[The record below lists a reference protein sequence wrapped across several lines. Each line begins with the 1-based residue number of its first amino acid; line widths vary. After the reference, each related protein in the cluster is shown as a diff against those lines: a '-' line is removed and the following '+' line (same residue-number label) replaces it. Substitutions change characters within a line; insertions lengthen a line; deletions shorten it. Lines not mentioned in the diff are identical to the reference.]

1 MTVEPNIVEEQK
13 IAAGFRSWWSRV
25 VMMLL
30 LVMLGNANVALAT
43 DYVHVMLGAADGSG
57 KRPVTARFVR
67 TNRSNNGSL
76 EASQMSP
83 LVNTHRYYSNATDNG
98 DGTFTVDESSE
109 ITSGNH
115 FATDEVVTCYVTY
128 DDYDAS
134 IFSGTY
140 RITLGDGRYPLS
152 NYEKY
157 WTASTSGIF
166 STDDGT
172 YSNADLWTITGDP
185 YSMQIHPYSDASQSV
200 SLGTAGGGS
209 YDSEVLKV
217 GNEFKLQPSVTANVY
232 NKFYLT
238 TYTQF
243 YNGKSYTRGSLR
255 VNSSVDGN
263 PIQNSETDGLC
274 AGPNWYSNGT
284 QLKAWRERY
293 SSTTY
298 FVKSDPAD
306 NNRRF
311 HILNSSGVQEA
322 LWQPGATTDLKLQ
335 RFFQSPFCSN
345 YRYATSSDMAGDV
358 PEQNALGWVMDIV
371 PDIYVKYDYDV
382 TAFSGTRA
390 CKLRL
395 KTRSPN
401 LYAGSP
407 DDDGKL
413 GMVTSAASATQWKIS
428 GTPYAFRI
436 IRADDAT
443 QFITTPSLTASQN
456 VYQSN
461 ASMGYDTYSATFS
474 NDNKAAFSIYVNPGA
489 AVSVQASSRSALGS
503 PNNNASYPV
512 RIENNPYSS
521 IKGWADWNA
530 VFEGSSEVT
539 YHVVN
544 LAGEEAVSA
553 SGYVYDGESLRV
565 PDAIRS
571 PLVTGWTFYGSLSDA
586 QNKTNAIVS
595 AGGLSDIYARYDYD
609 NATSAV
615 DLSGKTWYQMQ
626 FAEVNGRYIYEQDR
640 SNNYIDCD
648 RSTLVYNG
656 ENYEQFDRFYWTFT
670 GGDPYDVSVVN
681 KRLPSMV
688 MSKPSS
694 STNAERGRTL
704 ADGTS
709 GAIQRFAL
717 MQNPGKAGLYE
728 LMGLHDSGTANL
740 FYYLRN
746 SNGQTQIQA
755 SSDYQ
760 TGNILLQIQLTPY
773 RCYHIID
780 NSGSEAIQRMV
791 PATTTL
797 AVPSVIKSPL
807 LPSDSQYRYY
817 GSLTDATANAGAGQN
832 ALNAA
837 STPVHTYGDIYVRY
851 DYNSSTS
858 PLDLSGATWYVWKMP
873 SGGATRYHYANSNVS
888 NRTYINTNSRVSGA
902 TVHSNYYYWALT
914 GNDPYRIAITNKAY
928 DGRVLA
934 TNPGD
939 INYNSYQNMY
949 MRLPG
954 DVTGIASKYFLI
966 TQASGLSSYQL
977 ILADGRNHPTNYQN
991 ADDTYY
997 YMSNNNDNYPFIRAW
1012 DRTYQDGS
1020 TVTQHIFYQEPLYY
1034 AVVNKQGDIAMDG
1047 YYINTSSD
1055 IEMMPD
1061 LKTPYLPDNSSYKF
1075 FTTQADAAKYS
1086 RGETPDN
1093 APITLLSQVTDATV
1107 YVGYHY
1113 DAAAKAAKPA
1123 SLPVLD
1129 GTRNYYMKGWGSG
1142 ENFRYFYTQ
1151 NRASVRPSNA
1161 IGIKGV
1167 STLPTADT
1175 NYSQDV
1181 YYWRF
1186 TGDDPYNITV
1196 TNAFTGTMVYANP
1209 TANSWGC
1216 DFQLSSTQSLPMTM
1230 LYDGERYTLAY
1241 MRSTYDL
1248 GDREHIVNW
1257 GFDNG
1262 NNVAQI
1268 VRTTVNPADT
1278 YYKLEDTFYG
1288 HLEFIAAPTVYVIVN
1303 NKGNEAFRWKDTNST
1318 LRVNE
1323 WVASPLA
1330 ENYRFYTSLTDAQT
1344 DASAG
1349 AAQPSALAVGA
1360 TAAEGGIYYVRYSLA
1375 ASPQVDITSG
1385 DTWYKVQL
1393 RGTDPRYMYYVED
1406 NYAQTSETAT
1416 DGDQYLWLFT
1426 GSDPYDIHIKN
1437 RLGEQEHPGY
1447 YLTARQGA
1455 SNNGGLLNVKGQTFL
1470 NYQEENSESHNLSNM
1485 HLQSF
1490 FFVKDDSDNLHLSG
1504 AYNGYLFNADNNKS
1518 TYHQSQAYFLFV
1530 DNAADIYPQMNRVWN
1545 NQRTDHISQITLSPV
1560 RFVTY
1565 HLTTRGGIKLDD
1577 YPTSIP
1583 DGVDS
1588 APIPLPDVL
1597 ARKFTTCEFYT
1608 SYNDTEGLSYDA
1620 RYSNK
1625 VTTIGELKESGS
1637 ADIYVKYTVDTENL
1651 PFQVSTD
1658 YEHAKWYRIK
1668 VVEGD
1673 IYAHLS
1679 EAAQVAGVDDTYTHD
1694 YQYAFF
1700 GDPYELK
1707 VANRAGGEGMFLGV
1721 AAGAINQTPILPIA
1735 NGTSLNTWEILPAAT
1750 GEAAADFRLRVLN
1763 TATTTPYYC
1772 GFYNGKACYFSV
1784 AAITM
1789 RLSELPQK
1797 SYTYHIVDLSDR
1809 IAIKG
1814 TVTQDITTPI
1824 TVDCLPSGIISP
1836 YISDESITAY
1846 RTAAE
1851 RETVNGR
1858 KKYNLSNVITETPE
1872 DATDIYITY
1881 TTDNLS
1887 SKPYP
1892 RINGRRSYNMV
1903 QTSSGKYVYTGV
1915 GSTVSVTE
1923 SDADRN
1929 TSPYL
1934 WSLTG
1939 GDPYAVEIQNISNSN
1954 YLAIDGSVVP
1964 PTMSTGALSA
1974 NSFFVFMGSDAND
1987 KATMYLAS
1995 ESTTTSS
2002 TGTTLQFT
2010 SNLGAVTYYI
2020 IDKQKKIVISATSSS
2035 GDLEIPAEIS
2045 SPLVSQYHYYVRS
2058 NFDID
2063 DNGTV
2068 DNIFDDT
2075 YTLKSAQTELNNVGE
2090 ALPSDM
2096 KIYVT
2101 YDIDHTVDL
2110 DGRNSTDKKT
2120 YMLQFLHGVSFNQE
2134 DGSDDVM
2141 TMTRKAVYPYSN
2153 GEGNLYIYGQERWED
2168 QLASGASTRS
2178 RWLWILEGGDPY
2190 HVKISSNQTQTNKKV
2205 GDVTTNYHSYM
2216 RTYKPDG
2223 YDQVVTGVTNDNPLT
2238 NGAATDTPP
2247 ADNRLATEYMIL
2259 GTSGHSKL
2267 VTTLPV
2273 SGSGKA
2279 EDHTVA
2285 SREIVTSFEQYWKN
2299 NPTVRT
2305 KVLKNRGGF
2314 SEPTANIVENSTEW
2328 NYLTGTMG
2336 WHAYDEWANTN
2347 YNTENVWTSTGSPK
2361 KYTKSQH
2368 WFQTVSMGDGEFVLE
2383 EVSLTAVL
2391 VLLDKHGWEIARI
2404 NLPKGPSDP
2413 QRAARYVELHKY
2425 NSPMVKRYHYYKV
2438 GNKVPGY
2445 HKYTV
2450 SDYAIDPATGLE
2462 YTSEGLGVYDALT
2475 SKGNL
2480 PDYSSQALD
2489 SKGNDRDWYVTYD
2502 VKDEWAGTYIGA
2514 ATQTATKASAFFVKQ
2529 NSVFATT
2536 DGTSVSTT
2544 STPSSSND
2552 QHLWLLRPNFNIDA
2566 EMGYNY
2572 SGVFDEPS
2580 KAEKEV
2586 QNYNE
2591 GRNGFDPYN
2600 LQLQSKAYTNR
2611 YFSTNATT
2619 AALTSANGVAR
2630 WTGNGSSMLFREY
2643 AKRVASATGY
2653 DQTSPN
2659 ITNTTFMV
2667 LDDGNGNMRL
2677 TPRFDNGVVMQGM
2690 TSLAAPAAAA
2700 IANDQTGVQTLL
2712 LAKPTTYTYHVINK
2726 NNREAITW
2734 KDNYTGTDFYRPAD
2748 RFPDGLKAYGAS
2760 NFRFLPA
2767 SEFEQEAMAR
2777 EVYNLINPSAKSR
2790 DIFTAQGDKAD
2801 IYVVYDVDTETM
2813 TNKGFNG
2820 LKVFNI
2826 KMQKDASTGYFICY
2840 DSDNTKA
2847 VSTAKTS
2854 LTSAEKTV
2862 LENVWMLKANNLD
2875 PYDVSLLAFT
2885 NSDEALYQNFIL
2897 KDWDAANNKFRLLAT
2912 NSANAGS
2919 GGEPYGYLSFD
2930 GINNVGIQ
2938 TKNFAAID
2946 NTIGITLSQVNLAF
2960 TYLLYDLSGNLTLQA
2975 DVVDISDMTPSLP
2988 EQLRSPLVKE
2998 YHYYKDEDMVNEI
3011 TSLTNCQ
3018 TIGGKNYVY
3027 VGYEALAPA
3036 EAMLKLDGTERYTW
3050 HSKVAQET
3058 LIGPNSGNRP
3068 YTINNVGRRENFYEV
3083 ILSGRL
3089 INEQYD
3095 PYDIAIYT
3103 PGISRYLNGNVQNN
3117 DNNNSTTDLA
3127 FNQTSAYNRF
3137 MILGGIKDA
3146 GVEYVEI
3153 MQKKMWGTSYA
3164 PNNTGSYQYLF
3175 RKDTKEGTETLYRIK
3190 TGQQGKN
3197 DANPT
3202 YKHGNENMQ
3211 FLFQPTHRYRV
3222 LNMQGTEAVNGVE
3235 PRLVVPGTTE
3245 PQLPEVLQSP
3255 IVKSY
3260 HYYDITAF
3268 DVNDGVYTL
3277 KGGATELRYVSD
3289 ATTNDVYVVYTNADL
3304 DKSWD
3309 LNGGKVYN
3317 IIFSPDALTW
3327 DGLTETLNSYFGYDA
3342 GLQYMNDSK
3351 VATAETNKFQ
3361 VTGSYCTSYLRHI
3374 VVNDESKK
3382 GVDTG
3387 SRVYEVEADL
3397 TSSQTE
3403 ENKWLWSFSGA
3414 DPYALEIHNMTAPT
3428 KYIYRNSDGG
3438 GYTIG
3443 LTLGTTTNTQRSTFM
3458 LTGRGTGDAARFN
3471 LMASGTGTTGTGP
3484 YSYQYIGRSYHD
3496 NPHRNARRGVVLQGL
3511 HEWHWTYTYDEPLV
3525 TVKIVP
3531 RKVGK
3536 ITYVI
3541 KNNANQEAIR
3551 MKVEQSTG
3559 IAPEIPAAIKSPYAK
3574 DFKYWNHATEREEA
3588 NKVTATSDGAIIYV
3602 TYTADTDA
3610 LTTANIDLSGANTYN
3625 IWSNNAYFYNSGNTL
3640 NIGGTPENYSD
3651 NVHEWY
3657 LEGNDPYDVRIKSKG
3672 AAKYIEAATYDNAP
3686 ETGKQ
3691 ELTTLIADNSSNQ
3704 VRSFVLM
3711 DGQPGYF
3718 ELLAATADKTFP
3730 SGLGDSEIKNRLGY
3744 LGNYTGAGILGVG
3757 TDDST
3762 PIFHSG
3768 QRFVQVRLTRPLKGY
3783 TYHIMNLNGVEVV
3796 QYTVEAQDG
3805 AALKVPDEIR
3815 SPLATNW
3822 KYWSD
3827 EACTV
3832 ELAAIDDDISD
3843 IYVTYTYNDETQEQI
3858 QIDGTRFYNM
3868 KVNGT
3873 FIQESAGA
3881 ISGFTSE
3888 NLTGEE
3894 SNVVSNLW
3902 AFNGSTL
3909 TKGIDPYAIRLVNQA
3924 YADIYAGAVM
3934 NYVDDTENPLK
3945 LSDGEE
3951 YFRSLFFLVGNDPAG
3966 PYEVV
3971 LASGKNITN
3980 NVLAYVNRHDGNDI
3994 QLTRQSDYQYGNSAL
4009 KVEMVTPT
4017 GRYLYK
4023 IIDRSGRVAVQAWGD
4038 GVAGG
4043 APEIPNI
4050 IKSPLV
4056 SQYYYD
4062 VDVLPYTVGTEEIRV
4077 TYDVDDGN
4085 IELTPNLSGIKA
4097 YNIKFRNNWFAE
4109 KSGESGITVEQ
4120 DNTNTNKGTPTIDDF
4135 IWKPSADMGDGCIDP
4150 YDVKLY
4156 HSGDG
4161 SKLIYTSSIGSGQH
4175 DIALG
4180 VSAPASHPYERFILI
4195 GGTDDNYQLMVASGE
4210 EISDNSF
4217 AYLGINSSNQPKV
4230 LRGNAYTQNKT
4241 LIQVA
4246 LVPFQDTYTYV
4257 IVNNDMYET
4266 MRYAV
4271 VQDGGD
4277 PVVLPSGLRSPLIDL
4292 SEYEYYTTGAFS
4304 PVGSYQKQV
4313 GESTKFVFAD
4323 DATKAANKLTTLP
4336 YGPTTIY
4343 VRYKNSMKPGGLD
4356 LSGVSRYQIMN
4367 HDGSNDY
4374 YLYAQTTASNHYIN
4388 TNGNLNETEKPK
4400 KYYQWRLYG
4409 DDPYN
4414 VKITN
4419 VYREDSG
4426 NSDMN
4431 SDILMSSELWY
4442 RNGGEGSNYQAR
4454 NQSLEMRPETY
4465 ESNAVTNG
4473 KYRVTRFAI
4482 LGHEDGNYRVM
4493 AIAPFFW
4500 DSDYYDLST
4509 TQRTA
4514 GGNNLKQERYYTLDG
4529 RWALYNHGRDNYNN
4543 LLNMNV
4549 ESGISVQFLPM
4560 TNHNYRF
4567 HLTTKVNGRKIIVEK
4582 PNIMARSLFELP
4594 EELKRKYCTYTAK
4607 YYVNKNGSDNPANW
4621 DAVDK
4626 DAAGAE
4632 AITLDLTSGT
4642 EVFPYFNKIDI
4653 MPESTESERTAKA
4666 NTWVDI
4672 YVDYKAHQHYKTD
4685 ETGTNY
4691 VTNSEGEYEED
4702 PEGMPFNVMAWNT
4715 ASVQRLLDNEGGFT
4729 DAIFQISTYDQ
4740 LLTKLGTF
4748 NLARKDY
4755 LYFMVLK
4762 TDDTFSNSNGQYF
4775 LRREDDGRVSYLN
4788 NNYAPHYRAVD
4799 NVNQWSYSRC
4809 AETYRENDHEAFQEK
4824 KWLWCFAGDP
4834 YDMYLFNG
4842 NSVVQETFNTIEGV
4856 VVTTVHR
4863 DHLVNYTT
4871 QTNTSGT
4878 TTEHVVNTPGYDE
4891 TVSGTYRWGIA
4902 EGKGASSDKT
4912 FSLVT
4917 GEFTPTGN
4925 PDEYKSPTT
4934 PNIDNEPL
4942 FWRMDKSVV
4951 DGRQEVMLQKRDAST
4966 TVLDYNIQVLPYEP
4980 TSFQDVRFVLRRDDD
4995 VSTYTTKYPTPV
5007 ASISDA
5013 AASQEQ
5019 TRFID
5024 NLPTG
5029 TIRMYTS
5036 SDDRQY
5042 AIGDV
5047 INIENI
5053 DDLPFDLRRK
5063 FCTYTSYSDDYRTPG
5078 AYTITEANCAYRG
5091 AVQRYPEDYP
5101 VASLRGQI
5109 IYNDA
5114 GKPMYNYWMYVRDG
5128 AGNIV
5133 KDGAGNPVTRGAPP
5147 MSVYLKYEVNNDKFL
5162 RKHPTKAELETM
5174 VANNDHVYFMDFA
5187 NPNIMKGE
5195 ELAYNTGHHAYNDPD
5210 RTFETQIDGLHAPV
5224 EAEKMKWNGSK
5235 FIYDTSQLYNYSPFH
5250 TVENRME
5257 SVPERLKWYFVGDP
5271 YKMQVYCTQ
5280 DAFNEASVRV
5290 DGEMQPIGTVGSNLC
5305 RFDPTET
5312 AFQFVVDCVHFRVPD
5327 EDFIDERETISYL
5340 DTDGSSKEID
5350 NPNQGK
5356 PYYANFY
5363 WEVVPTTTDD
5373 EDAFALRFRADNNIL
5388 GYRDVFYY
5396 LAHDGLKRTYREA
5409 TSDNPKAYGINLSYD
5424 EDNNRYL
5431 TGKYKGYHKSN
5442 GTNCAIRLTQPAK
5455 VYFTAYKETYSGEPM
5470 VREELS
5476 EYFGVGETLKE
5487 VPRHLQRKFVNYGN
5501 LQYQKNSNEEW
5512 QTDKAFPFKLEK
5524 SLDSA
5529 FNLEDCSTHAN
5540 STWTFTQYDTNS
5552 IHTKMR
5558 ASYKFRVTYEVDDIT
5573 KDGIHLFTTPSE
5585 FANENVQPQWLD
5597 FTVGGNHWAFYDKTN
5612 IDNDKNSPTYREE
5625 NQIRRISSYPTTT
5638 GANAMPDGWDIG
5650 IKGLHWA
5657 FIGDPYKFTIINR
5670 RRWED
5675 CGSPRSAVGGS
5686 DFWLGTGYGQASGET
5701 DNPYYNYTRLGD
5713 TNDSRDY
5720 GGHSGAT
5727 GNDDNG
5733 NTEWSLQ
5740 MCKTGG
5746 TSDYFIRTASLKTS
5760 VVDGTVGDYSNNYE
5774 PTNMT
5779 NDYARM
5785 VYKDFT
5791 NLSGS
5796 ADPQKSAFTLETFG
5810 LSTKTKDIAKADI
5823 RTAVAEDDDG
5833 ADNDCFDANV
5843 RIYNTNGELKAS
5855 LKHVELKY
5863 DDVFRSIPATIK
5875 RYGCKYIE
5883 CYQLSYGGY
5892 TEAELENS
5900 SAKAAKRTAIN
5911 TQLQSLANFSGEN
5924 RIGSMTEF
5932 KRDDTGNLNSEK
5944 IIRDDN
5950 GRWYYEIA
5958 YVYAVDDDVAK
5969 YFTPEESADQND
5981 YYWTNAY
5988 YQWDQVY
5995 RGSNVR
6001 VVTYENYFDHYEYNS
6016 DGHIVNEVFR
6026 QVEKVDYRS
6035 GEQISTPA
6043 YGWLNSHEGYDKAY
6057 GDEGLQTEDNDQ
6069 KWSFVGDPYDFEL
6082 KNYSQYLVNNSSSLY
6097 YNESTGINASNVEK
6111 SHWAIVQGLQK
6122 TAVVNGTT
6130 KNVYT
6135 DASGNTV
6142 YEAKTNGV
6150 ANTPVYVYYLALI
6163 DDDEMSDT
6171 YGTVIQ
6177 FVTFDRASES
6187 ADLPKE
6193 DQYIKLRGGLVEGDP
6208 TATFYTTETKNVHPF
6223 YIADLMSYANM
6234 VVYHLVMAHQHSL
6247 DYSDSDLTNAEKA
6260 KVDKHLVEWLKYKY
6274 PTYMDTESVSYE
6286 GDTYTKKTDK
6296 FIVSGNITSGT
6307 GEVTEGSPFK
6317 DRMNTGV
6324 KNTIIDYLK
6333 NGTLRDVVN
6342 DEIPD
6347 YSVTNVGIGNTLT
6360 VPWYMKRQFAKY
6372 KLYQND
6378 VKRSEIDYSSP
6389 DYEVADEAWIAA
6401 GGATTTIDEVVYK
6414 YDPSNE
6420 YADPVTGRIQRTFVD
6435 ENGVK
6440 QRAYNIKW
6448 TSLTAYSGEDVE
6460 RKADKKTV
6468 LSTNGTE
6475 IAKLSNVHKNRL
6487 VIIDVVY
6494 DVDDSKFSFAD
6505 DGRNSTDWYQL
6516 MTNDENDGLV
6526 NFSYKDGVGAS
6537 RDCSIH
6543 YTNDYLWAP
6552 EGDPYGFVLRSRY
6565 ATVNGT
6571 GWDNVTLTTS
6581 NTVYNNESSYALTHS
6596 TSYDK
6601 ANIHYATVNQN
6612 HNAIY
6617 EMYVGRNDYSFLMH
6631 PTSNPISATD
6641 EAFNGF
6647 YMTHN
6652 TASHK
6657 AELKY
6662 STASVARL
6670 NKEANW
6676 RLLVTPEQLLPYFE
6690 RSGYVGG
6697 LKPSV
6702 ASDLQNATLY
6712 NTLQT
6717 YRDNYRANPDVIDF
6731 QTIDGARKLVY
6742 SGSFYKHGG
6751 TELVSSEPR
6760 PTTTGDGGLPLTFKS
6775 DNLVPLEQ
6783 GYYRIQAFS
6792 TEALTHD
6799 GSAVNGIVGP
6809 RYISGYLHESEKDYS
6824 GYNGEHNLTAGSL
6837 PLHLVETDEAH
6848 TTFHTWGDLKTTIS
6862 SMEAG
6867 VKKTVR
6873 TVGEHPAMRGNIEIP
6888 AVEYDPSSIFYFQ
6901 PTNDLYDRYTFGTQG
6916 LCVNATAGVGDAGN
6930 TKLSTTATA
6939 FRMNDVGGTA
6949 VTMSIMAAENASDE
6963 TLTNNIKTNYL
6974 CVDANHRYQINVHSD
6989 NEMTEIGDD
6998 LEQWE
7003 SDGAD
7008 YAIQNTKWLLQP
7020 VGSQEEW
7027 PYNEMSLRQKVNKG
7041 GTDDSYYY
7049 GSLYVPFDTRLA
7061 STIDAAF
7068 TGINEPVYN
7077 RETPATPGTIRL
7089 VSVSQLNNMGNPQ
7102 FVPAEWPVVVRTN
7115 KPKRG
7120 VWKKWNSS
7128 SKAIV
7133 DDNADKRPYYVV
7145 LGVPNT
7151 QPTVIT
7157 DNRNKILLLGEYL
7170 EKTITESEIDSKTG
7184 IGAWTYGR
7192 NVMVFGLPFMEDGVK
7207 TSWSNEESSGSMKY
7221 YKYNESSRV
7230 GFYTNE
7236 NWKRGHEEFS
7246 TIVTASAYSATG
7258 AVDKGA
7264 IENAHWATARNATS
7278 NQRDNMYLYSN
7289 KVYYVYDWT
7298 SGGGGGARDASFRPF
7313 FTAIFDDLPEAEEFM
7328 DREDNIVINN
7338 SIGVFDLYG
7347 RRIRTRDAVLNG
7359 TWRRNLPPGVY
7370 IVNGKKMLIE

>member
-1 MTVEPNIVEEQK
+1 MTNYKQTLHSLTSKVSQEVHPCVSNRFMNK
-13 IAAGFRSWWSRV
+13 LL
-25 VMMLL
+25 MTLL
-30 LVMLGNANVALAT
+30 LCLGTVTTALAT
-43 DYVHVMLGAADGSG
+43 DYVHIMLGAADGSG
-57 KRPVTARFVR
+57 KRQVTARFVR
-67 TNRSNNGSL
+67 TNRNDNGRL

-83 LVNTHRYYSNATDNG
+83 LVNTHRYYSAATDNG

-115 FATDEVVTCYVTY
+115 FATAEVVTCYVTY
-128 DDYDAS
+128 DDYDHS

-140 RITLGDGRYPLS
+140 RITLGDGQSPLN

-166 STDDGT
+166 TTSDGT
-172 YSNADLWTITGDP
+172 YSNADLWTVTGDP
-185 YSMQIHPYSDASQSV
+185 YSMQIHPYSQSTKSV
-200 SLGTAGGGS
+200 SLGEAGGGS
-209 YDSEVLKV
+209 YDSEVLKG
-217 GNEFKLQPSVTANVY
+217 GNEFKLLPTATANIY

-238 TYTQF
+238 TYTIF
-243 YNGKSYTRGSLR
+243 YNGQLYTRSSLR

-263 PIQNSETDGLC
+263 PIQNSEADGLC
-274 AGPNWYSNGT
+274 AGPNWYSSGT
-284 QLKAWRERY
+284 QLKAWRERRY
-293 SSTTY
+293 SATY
-298 FVKSDPAD
+298 FVKTAPTDPT
-306 NNRRF
+306 RRF
-311 HILNSSGVQEA
+311 HILNSSGVQEC
-322 LWQPGATTDLKLQ
+322 LWESGATTDLELQ
-335 RFFQSPFCSN
+335 RFIKSPFCSN
-345 YRYATSSDMAGDV
+345 YRYATSSDMTGNV
-358 PEQNALGWVMDIV
+358 PEKNTLGWVMDIV
-371 PDIYVKYDYDV
+371 PDIYVKYDYDNTV
-382 TAFSGTRA
+382 FSGTRA
-390 CKLRL
+390 YKLRL
-395 KTRSPN
+395 KSRSPN
-401 LYAGSP
+401 IYVGSP
-407 DDDGKL
+407 SGEGEL
-413 GMVTSAASATQWKIS
+413 SQVTSAASATQWKIS

-436 IRADDAT
+436 IRADDPT
-443 QFITTPSLTASQN
+443 QFITTSALTAQTN
-456 VYQSN
+456 VLQATS
-461 ASMGYDTYSATFS
+461 SLGYDTFSATYS
-474 NDNKAAFSIYVNPGA
+474 NDAKATFSIYVNPGA
-489 AVSVQASSRSALGS
+489 AVSVLVNSRSALGS
-503 PNNNASYPV
+503 PDNRTSNPV
-512 RIENNPYSS
+512 RIENQPYNS
-521 IKGWADWNA
+521 IKGWGDWNA
-530 VFEGSSEVT
+530 VFEGNDKVT

-544 LAGEEAVSA
+544 LAGEEVVAA
-553 SGYVYDGESLRV
+553 SDYVFDGESLRV

-571 PLVTGWTFYGSLSDA
+571 PLATSWTFYGSLSDA

-595 AGGLSDIYARYDYD
+595 AGSLSDIYARYEYD

-615 DLSGKTWYQMQ
+615 DLSGKTLYQMQ

-640 SNNYIDCD
+640 TNNYIDCD
-648 RSTLVYNG
+648 RSTLLYNG
-656 ENYEQFDRFYWTFT
+656 EDYEQFDRFYWTFT
-670 GGDPYDVSVVN
+670 GNDPYNLSVVN
-681 KRLPSMV
+681 RRLPSMV

-694 STNAERGRTL
+694 GTGAERGRML

-717 MQNPGKAGLYE
+717 MQNPSKVGMYE
-728 LMGLHDSGTANL
+728 LMGLYDSGTANL
-740 FYYLRN
+740 FYYLRTEG
-746 SNGQTQIQA
+746 SQTKILA
-755 SSDYQ
+755 HSDYQ
-760 TGNILLQIQLTPY
+760 TGNTSVQIQITPY

-780 NSGSEAIQRMV
+780 NSGSEAIQRLA
-791 PATTTL
+791 PATMTL
-797 AVPSVIKSPL
+797 AVPDKIKSPL

-817 GSLTDATANAGAGQN
+817 ASLTDATANAGAGQN

-873 SGGATRYHYANSNVS
+873 SGGDTRYHYANSNVS
-888 NRTYINTNSRVSGA
+888 SRTYINTSSRVSDA
-902 TVHSNYYYWALT
+902 TIHSNYYHWAFS
-914 GNDPYRIAITNKAY
+914 GNDPYRISINNEAY

-934 TNPGD
+934 TNPD
-939 INYNSYQNMY
+939 NLNYNNTQNIY

-954 DVTGIASKYFLI
+954 DVTGTSSKYFLI

-977 ILADGRNHPTNYQN
+977 ILADGRNHPTNYQG

-997 YMSNNNDNYPFIRAW
+997 YMMNNNGDYPFIRAW
-1012 DRTYQDGS
+1012 EHTNQDGS
-1020 TVTQHIFYQEPLYY
+1020 TMTQHIFYQEPLYY
-1034 AVVNKQGDIAMDG
+1034 AVVNKQGEIAMDG
-1047 YYINTSSD
+1047 YYVNTTST
-1055 IEMMPD
+1055 IGMMPN
-1061 LKTPYLPDNSSYKF
+1061 LKTPYLPDDSSYKF
-1075 FTTQADAAKYS
+1075 FTTQADAAKYT
-1086 RGETPDN
+1086 RGDTPDN
-1093 APITLLSQVTDATV
+1093 EPITLLSQVTDATV
-1107 YVGYHY
+1107 FVGYHY

-1123 SLPVLD
+1123 ALPVLD
-1129 GTRNYYMKGWGSG
+1129 GTKNYYMKGWGSG

-1151 NRASVRPSNA
+1151 NRVSGRPNNA
-1161 IGIKGV
+1161 IGIKGA
-1167 STLPTADT
+1167 STQPTADT
-1175 NYSQDV
+1175 NYSHDM

-1186 TGDDPYNITV
+1186 TGDDPYAITI

-1216 DFQLSSTQSLPMTM
+1216 DYQLSGTQSLSMCM
-1230 LYDGERYTLAY
+1230 LYDGERYTLACI
-1241 MRSTYDL
+1241 RPTYAL
-1248 GDREHIVNW
+1248 GTREHVTNW
-1257 GFDNG
+1257 GFDSG
-1262 NNVAQI
+1262 NNVAQL
-1268 VRTTVNPADT
+1268 VRTAVNPADT
-1278 YYKLEDTFYG
+1278 YYQLEDGLYG
-1288 HLEFIAAPTVYVIVN
+1288 HLEFIPTPPEYIIVN
-1303 NKGNEAFRWKDTNST
+1303 NAGEEVFRWKDSNNT

-1330 ENYRFYTSLTDAQT
+1330 DNYRFYTSLTDAQS

-1360 TAAEGGIYYVRYSLA
+1360 TAEDGGIYYVRYSLA

-1385 DTWYKVQL
+1385 NTWYKVQL
-1393 RGTDPRYMYYVED
+1393 RGTDPRYIYYVED
-1406 NYAQTSETAT
+1406 NYVELSETAT
-1416 DGDQYLWLFT
+1416 DGNQYLWLFS
-1426 GSDPYDIHIKN
+1426 GSDPYDIHIQN

-1455 SNNGGLLNVKGQTFL
+1455 SNNGGLLNTKGQTLL
-1470 NYQEENSESHNLSNM
+1470 NYQEANSESHNLSNM

-1490 FFVKDDSDNLHLSG
+1490 FFVKDGSDNLHLAG

-1530 DNAADIYPQMNRVWN
+1530 ENPANTYPQMNRVWN
-1545 NQRTDHISQITLSPV
+1545 NQRTDQTSQITLSPV

-1565 HLTTRGGIKLDD
+1565 HLTTRGGTALAD

-1583 DGVDS
+1583 DAVDN
-1588 APIPLPDVL
+1588 APIPLPDVM

-1608 SYNDTEGLSYDA
+1608 TFDGTQADYDD

-1625 VTTIGELKESGS
+1625 ITTIGDLKASG
-1637 ADIYVKYTVDTENL
+1637 ATDIYVKYTVDTENL
-1651 PFQVSTD
+1651 PFKISTD

-1673 IYAHLS
+1673 VYAHLS
-1679 EAAQVAGVDDTYTHD
+1679 ETAQVAGVDDTYTHD

-1721 AAGAINQTPILPIA
+1721 AAGAVNQAPILPIA

-1763 TATTTPYYC
+1763 TATTVPYYC
-1772 GFYNGKACYFSV
+1772 GFSNGKACYFST

-1789 RLSELPQK
+1789 RLSTLPEK
-1797 SYTYHIVDLSDR
+1797 NYTYHIVDLSDR

-1814 TVTQDITTPI
+1814 TVTQDVTTPI
-1824 TVDCLPSGIISP
+1824 TMENLPSDIISP

-1846 RTAAE
+1846 QTAAE

-1858 KKYNLSNVITETPE
+1858 KKYNLSNVITETPLE
-1872 DATDIYITY
+1872 DADIYITY

-1887 SKPYP
+1887 AKPYP
-1892 RINGRRSYNMV
+1892 RINGRRSYNIV
-1903 QTSSGKYVYTGV
+1903 QPAVSPSSDKYVYTGA
-1915 GSTVSVTE
+1915 GSTVSVTGN
-1923 SDADRN
+1923 DADRN

-1934 WSLTG
+1934 WSLNG
-1939 GDPYAVEIQNISNSN
+1939 SDPYAVEIQNISNSN
-1954 YLAIDGSVVP
+1954 YLALDGSIP
-1964 PTMSTGALSA
+1964 PTMTTGALSA
-1974 NSFFVFMGSDAND
+1974 NSFFIFMGSDAND
-1987 KATMYLAS
+1987 KATMYLVS
-1995 ESTTTSS
+1995 ESTTPSS

-2010 SNLGAVTYYI
+2010 SNLGDVTYYI
-2020 IDKQKKIVISATSSS
+2020 IDKRKKIVISATSSS
-2035 GDLEIPAEIS
+2035 GDLEVPAAIS
-2045 SPLVSQYHYYVRS
+2045 SPLVSQYHFYTRDKF
-2058 NFDID
+2058 NIE
-2063 DNGTV
+2063 DNST
-2068 DNIFDDT
+2068 DSDIFDDT
-2075 YTLKSAQTELNNVGE
+2075 YTLNDDTELNNVGE
-2090 ALPSDM
+2090 ALASGM
-2096 KIYVT
+2096 AIYVT
-2101 YDIDHTVDL
+2101 YDIDPTVDL
-2110 DGRNSTDKKT
+2110 DGRNSTNKKT
-2120 YMLQFLHGVSFNQE
+2120 YMLQFLHGESFNQE

-2141 TMTRKAVYPYSN
+2141 TATRKAVYPYSN
-2153 GEGNLYIYGQERWED
+2153 GESNLYIYGQERWDE

-2190 HVKISSNQTQTNKKV
+2190 HVKISSNQTQTNVKV
-2205 GDVTTNYHSYM
+2205 DGVTTNYHSYL

-2223 YDQVVTGVTNDNPLT
+2223 YASIVTGVTNDNPRT
-2238 NGAATDTPP
+2238 NGASTDTPP
-2247 ADNRLATEYMIL
+2247 ADNSLATEYMIL
-2259 GTSGHSKL
+2259 GTAGHSKL

-2273 SGSGKA
+2273 SGSGK
-2279 EDHTVA
+2279 ENDYTVA
-2285 SREIVTSFEQYWKN
+2285 SRETVTSFEQYWKN

-2305 KVLKNRGGF
+2305 KILKNRAELT
-2314 SEPTANIVENSTEW
+2314 EPTADIVEGSAEW

-2336 WHAYDEWANTN
+2336 WHAYDVWANTN
-2347 YNTENVWTSTGSPK
+2347 YNTENVWTATGSPK
-2361 KYTKSQH
+2361 NYSKSQH

-2391 VLLDKHGWEIARI
+2391 VLLDQHGWEIARI

-2413 QRAARYVELHKY
+2413 QREARYRELHKY

-2462 YTSEGLGVYDALT
+2462 YTSEGLGVYDALNN
-2475 SKGNL
+2475 KGSL
-2480 PDYSSQALD
+2480 PDYSSQAQD
-2489 SKGNDRDWYVTYD
+2489 AKGNDRDWYVTYD
-2502 VKDEWAGTYIGA
+2502 VKDEWAGTYTGA
-2514 ATQTATKASAFFVKQ
+2514 ATQAGTKASAFFVKQ

-2536 DGTSVSTT
+2536 DGTSISTT
-2544 STPSSSND
+2544 STPSASID

-2572 SGVFDEPS
+2572 GGVFNEPS

-2600 LQLQSKAYTNR
+2600 VQLQSMAYTNR

-2619 AALTSANGVAR
+2619 AALASANGVAR
-2630 WTGNGSSMLFREY
+2630 WTGNGSSMLFRES
-2643 AKRVASATGY
+2643 AKRIASATGY
-2653 DQTSPN
+2653 DQTSLN

-2677 TPRFDNGVVMQGM
+2677 TPRFDNGVVMQGI
-2690 TSLAAPAAAA
+2690 TSLAASATAAA
-2700 IANDQTGVQTLL
+2700 ANDQTGAQTLL

-2734 KDNYTGTDFYRPAD
+2734 KDNYTGTDSYRPAE
-2748 RFPDGLKAYGAS
+2748 RFPAGLKAYGAS

-2767 SEFEQEAMAR
+2767 SEFDQEAMAR
-2777 EVYNLINPSAKSR
+2777 DVYNLINPSATSR

-2801 IYVVYDVDTETM
+2801 IYVVYDVDTEVM
-2813 TNKGFNG
+2813 TTKGFSGN
-2820 LKVFNI
+2820 KVFNI
-2826 KMQKDASTGYFICY
+2826 KMQKDGSTGYFIRY
-2840 DSDNTKA
+2840 DSSNTKA
-2847 VSTAKTS
+2847 VSSAKTS
-2854 LTSAEKTV
+2854 LTSAEKTE
-2862 LENVWMLKANNLD
+2862 LENVWMLEAKNLD

-2885 NSDEALYQNFIL
+2885 HSNEGLYQTFIL

-2912 NSANAGS
+2912 NSANAVS

-2930 GINNVGIQ
+2930 GSNNIGIQ
-2938 TKNFAAID
+2938 TKSFAAID
-2946 NTIGITLSQVNLAF
+2946 NTIGITLSTVNLAF
-2960 TYLLYDLSGNLTLQA
+2960 TYQLYDLSGNLTLQA
-2975 DVVDISDMTPSLP
+2975 DVSDISDMTPSLP
-2988 EQLRSPLVKE
+2988 EHLRSPLVKD
-2998 YHYYKDEDMVNEI
+2998 YHYYQEEDMVNEI
-3011 TSLTNCQ
+3011 TSLTHCQ
-3018 TIGGKNYVY
+3018 TIAGKNYVY
-3027 VGYEALAPA
+3027 VGYEVLPPD
-3036 EAMLKLDGTERYTW
+3036 EAILKLDGSQTYTF
-3050 HSKVAQET
+3050 HTKNDKTT
-3058 LIGPNSGNRP
+3058 LAMGYNGNVTKQTVINRRP
-3068 YTINNVGRRENFYEV
+3068 NFYEHT
-3083 ILSGRL
+3083 LLGRE
-3089 INEQYD
+3089 INGQFD
-3095 PYDIAIYT
+3095 PYDIAVYS
-3103 PGISRYLNGNVQNN
+3103 PFQNKYWGSA
-3117 DNNNSTTDLA
+3117 DINNNSDRTNELKCNA
-3127 FNQTSAYNRF
+3127 ASISARF
-3137 MILGGIKDA
+3137 MILNGVTEDGI
-3146 GVEYVEI
+3146 EYVQI
-3153 MQKKMWGTSYA
+3153 AQKKMSGTTYYPSYTGKVKYVFFNGSQFYTGQGTSYVSGNA
-3164 PNNTGSYQYLF
+3164 NQMHTFQIP
-3175 RKDTKEGTETLYRIK
+3175 YR
-3190 TGQQGKN
+3190 
-3197 DANPT
+3197 
-3202 YKHGNENMQ
+3202 YH
-3211 FLFQPTHRYRV
+3211 V
-3222 LNMQGTEAVNGVE
+3222 LNMQGTEAVNGIESRIVI
-3235 PRLVVPGTTE
+3235 PSTTT

-3255 IVKSY
+3255 IVNTY

-3317 IIFSPDALTW
+3317 IIFAPDALTL
-3327 DGLTETLNSYFGYDA
+3327 DGLTETLNSYFGYEA
-3342 GLQYMNDSK
+3342 GLKYMNDSK
-3351 VATAETNKFQ
+3351 VATAETSKFQ

-3374 VVNDESKK
+3374 VVNDASKK
-3382 GVDTG
+3382 GTDTG

-3403 ENKWLWSFSGA
+3403 ENTWLWSFSGA
-3414 DPYALEIHNMTAPT
+3414 DPYALEIHNMKDPT
-3428 KYIYRNSDGG
+3428 KYIYRNSDSG

-3443 LTLGTTTNTQRSTFM
+3443 LTLGTTTNAQRRTFM
-3458 LTGRGTGDAARFN
+3458 LTGRGTGDDTRFN
-3471 LMASGTGTTGTGP
+3471 LMASGPCTGGSAP

-3496 NPHRNARRGVVLQGL
+3496 NPHRTTRRGVVLQGL
-3511 HEWHWTYTYDEPLV
+3511 HEWHWNYTYDEPLV

-3531 RKVGK
+3531 RKIGK
-3536 ITYVI
+3536 VTYIV
-3541 KNNANQEAIR
+3541 KNNDNQEAIR

-3559 IAPEIPAAIKSPYAK
+3559 IAPEIPTAIKSPYAK
-3574 DFKYWNHATEREEA
+3574 DFKYWTNEACTSACTE
-3588 NKVTATSDGAIIYV
+3588 TSDNTTIYV
-3602 TYTADTDA
+3602 TYTVDTEA
-3610 LTTANIDLSGANTYN
+3610 LASANIDLSGASTYN
-3625 IWSNNAYFYNSGNTL
+3625 IWSNNAYLYNSGNTL

-3651 NVHEWY
+3651 TVHEWY

-3672 AAKYIEAATYDNAP
+3672 AAKYIEAETYYNAP

-3704 VRSFVLM
+3704 VRSFILM
-3711 DGQPGYF
+3711 DGQPGNF

-3730 SGLGDSEIKNRLGY
+3730 AGIPSSEIKNRLGY
-3744 LGNYTGAGILGVG
+3744 LGNYTGTGLLGVG

-3762 PIFHSG
+3762 PIFQSG
-3768 QRFVQVRLTRPLKGY
+3768 QRFVQIRLTRPLKGY
-3783 TYHIMNLNGVEVV
+3783 TYHIMNLNGLEAV

-3805 AALKVPDEIR
+3805 EALKVPDEIR

-3832 ELAAIDDDISD
+3832 ELVAIDDNFSD
-3843 IYVTYTYNDETQEQI
+3843 IYVTYTYNDATQELL

-3868 KVNGT
+3868 KVNGI
-3873 FIQESAGA
+3873 FIQESEGA
-3881 ISGFTSE
+3881 INGFTSN

-3902 AFNGSTL
+3902 SFNGSTL
-3909 TKGIDPYAIRLVNQA
+3909 TKGIDPYALRLINQA

-3934 NYVDDTENPLK
+3934 NYVEDTENLLK
-3945 LSDGEE
+3945 LSDGED
-3951 YFRSLFFLVGNDPAG
+3951 YFRSQFFLVSSDPAG

-3971 LASGKNITN
+3971 LASGKNISN
-3980 NVLAYVNRHDGNDI
+3980 NVLAYVNRHDGNNI
-3994 QLTRQSDYQYGNSAL
+3994 NLTRQSDYQYGNSSL
-4009 KVEMVTPT
+4009 KVEMVSPT

-4023 IIDRSGRVAVQAWGD
+4023 VIDRSGRVAVQAWGD

-4062 VDVLPYTVGTEEIRV
+4062 VEVLPYTVGTEEIRV
-4077 TYDVDDGN
+4077 TYDVDDDN
-4085 IELTPNLSGIKA
+4085 LELIPNLSGTKA

-4109 KSGESGITVEQ
+4109 KSGENGITAAQ
-4120 DNTNTNKGTPTIDDF
+4120 DNSKTNKGTPIIDDF
-4135 IWKPSADMGDGCIDP
+4135 IWKPSADMGDGRIDP

-4156 HSGDG
+4156 HSGEG
-4161 SKLIYTSSIGSGQH
+4161 SKLIYTPSISSGQQ

-4195 GGTDDNYQLMVASGE
+4195 GGTEDNYQLMVASGE
-4210 EISDNSF
+4210 EISNNSF
-4217 AYLGINSSNQPKV
+4217 AYLGINSSNEPKV

-4257 IVNNDMYET
+4257 IVNNDMYEA

-4271 VQDGGD
+4271 VQDGGN

-4292 SEYEYYTTGAFS
+4292 DEYEYYTAGAFS
-4304 PVGSYQKQV
+4304 QVGSYQKQV
-4313 GESTKFVFAD
+4313 GESTQFIFAD
-4323 DATKAANKLTTLP
+4323 DITKAANKITTLP
-4336 YGPTTIY
+4336 YGTTTIY
-4343 VRYKNSMKPGGLD
+4343 VRYSNSMKPGGLD

-4367 HDGSNDY
+4367 HEGNNEY
-4374 YLYAQTTASNHYIN
+4374 YLYGQTSASNHSIN
-4388 TNGNLNETEKPK
+4388 TNNNLNETERPK

-4426 NSDMN
+4426 DGNMN
-4431 SDILMSSELWY
+4431 SDILMATELWY

-4454 NQSLEMRPETY
+4454 NQSLEMRPENY
-4465 ESNAVTNG
+4465 ANNAVTNG

-4493 AIAPFFW
+4493 GITPFFW
-4500 DSDYYDLST
+4500 DSEYYDLST
-4509 TQRTA
+4509 SQRTA
-4514 GGNNLKQERYYTLDG
+4514 GGNNLKQERYYTMDN
-4529 RWALYNHGRDNYNN
+4529 RWALYSHGRDNYTN
-4543 LLNMNV
+4543 LLDMNV

-4567 HLTTKVNGRKIIVEK
+4567 HLTTKVNGRKIVIEK
-4582 PNIMARSLFELP
+4582 PNVMARSLLELP

-4626 DAAGAE
+4626 DAASAE
-4632 AITLDLTSGT
+4632 EITLDLTSGA
-4642 EVFPYFNKIDI
+4642 EVFPYFYKIDV
-4653 MPESTESERTAKA
+4653 MPESTEAERTAKA

-4672 YVDYKAHQHYKTD
+4672 YVDYTAHQRYMTETD
-4685 ETGTNY
+4685 NETGAIVYTKD
-4691 VTNSEGEYEED
+4691 ED
-4702 PEGMPFNVMAWNT
+4702 GKPIIDPNGMPFNVMAWDAT
-4715 ASVQRLLDNEGGFT
+4715 SVQRLLDNEGGFT

-4740 LLTKLGTF
+4740 LTQKVGSMGLQ
-4748 NLARKDY
+4748 RKDY
-4755 LYFMVLK
+4755 LYFMVMK
-4762 TDDTFSNSNGQYF
+4762 TDNTFSNSNGQYF
-4775 LRREDDGRVSYLN
+4775 LRREDDGRISYLN
-4788 NNYAPHYRAVD
+4788 NSYAPHYNASD
-4799 NVNQWSYSRC
+4799 NVNNWSYSRC

-4842 NSVVQETFNTIEGV
+4842 NSVVQETFNTIEGIV
-4856 VVTTVHR
+4856 ITTVHR
-4863 DHLVNYTT
+4863 DHLVNYQT

-4891 TVSGTYRWGIA
+4891 AVSNSYRWGIA

-4925 PDEYKSPTT
+4925 ADEYKSPTN

-4951 DGRQEVMLQKRDAST
+4951 DGRQEVLLQKRNAST
-4966 TVLDYNIQVLPYEP
+4966 TILDYNIQVLPYEP
-4980 TSFQDVRFVLRRDDD
+4980 TSFQDVRLVLRRADD
-4995 VSTYTTKYPTPV
+4995 VSTYTTTCPTPV
-5007 ASISDA
+5007 ANISDPVA
-5013 AASQEQ
+5013 AQAQ
-5019 TRFID
+5019 TKFID
-5024 NLPTG
+5024 ELSTG

-5042 AIGDV
+5042 AIGDE
-5047 INIENI
+5047 INIETM

-5063 FCTYTSYSDDYRTPG
+5063 FCTYTSYSDDYRNAG
-5078 AYTITEANCAYRG
+5078 KFVITEANCAYRG

-5101 VASLRGQI
+5101 VVSLRGQI

-5128 AGNIV
+5128 SGNIV
-5133 KDGAGNPVTRGAPP
+5133 KDGAGNPITRGAPP
-5147 MSVYLKYEVNNDKFL
+5147 MSVYIKYDVNNDKFL
-5162 RKHPTKAELETM
+5162 RKHPTKTELATM
-5174 VANNDHVYFMDFA
+5174 IANNDHVYFMDFA

-5210 RTFETQIDGLHAPV
+5210 RTFSTQIDGLHDPIK
-5224 EAEKMKWNGSK
+5224 AEKMIWNGSK
-5235 FIYDTSQLYNYSPFH
+5235 FVYDTSQLYNYSPFH
-5250 TVENRME
+5250 TVEDRME
-5257 SVPERLKWYFVGDP
+5257 SIPERLKWYFVGDP
-5271 YKMQVYCTQ
+5271 YKLQVYCTQ
-5280 DAFNEASVRV
+5280 DAFNESSVKV

-5340 DTDGSSKEID
+5340 DTDGSTKEID

-5356 PYYANFY
+5356 PYYPNFY

-5373 EDAFALRFRADNNIL
+5373 EEAFALRFRADNNIL

-5396 LAHDGLKRTYREA
+5396 LTHDGLKRTYREA
-5409 TSDNPKAYGINLSYD
+5409 ISDNPKAYGINLSYD

-5431 TGKYKGYHKSN
+5431 TGKYIGYHKSN

-5455 VYFTAYKETYSGEPM
+5455 IYFSAYKETYSGEP
-5470 VREELS
+5470 VVKEELS
-5476 EYFGVGETLKE
+5476 EYFGVGETIKE
-5487 VPRHLQRKFVNYGN
+5487 VPRHLQRKFVSYSN
-5501 LQYQKNSNEEW
+5501 LQYQKNNNPEW
-5512 QTDKAFPFKLEK
+5512 QTEKAFPFKLEK
-5524 SLDSA
+5524 NLDAA
-5529 FNLEDCSTHAN
+5529 FNLEDCSTHATN
-5540 STWTFTQYDTNS
+5540 TWTFTQYDTNG
-5552 IHTKMR
+5552 IHSKMR
-5558 ASYKFRVTYEVDDIT
+5558 ASYKFRVTYETDDIT
-5573 KDGIHLFTTPSE
+5573 KDGVHLFTTPSE

-5612 IDNDKNSPTYREE
+5612 IDNDKNSPTFREE
-5625 NQIRRISSYPTTT
+5625 NQIRRITSYPTTT
-5638 GANAMPDGWDIG
+5638 AANTLSDGWEVG

-5657 FIGDPYKFTIINR
+5657 FIGDPYKFTVINR

-5675 CGSPRSAVGGS
+5675 SGSPRTAVSGS
-5686 DFWLGTGYGQASGET
+5686 DFWLGTGYGQAKDET
-5701 DNPYYNYTRLGD
+5701 GNPYYNYTRLGD
-5713 TNDSRDY
+5713 TDDSRDY
-5720 GGHSGAT
+5720 GGHNGAS

-5746 TSDYFIRTASLKTS
+5746 ASDYFIRTSSLKTT
-5760 VVDGTVGDYSNNYE
+5760 VVDSTIGDYSNNYE

-5779 NDYARM
+5779 NDYARL

-5823 RTAVAEDDDG
+5823 RTAVAEDEDN
-5833 ADNDCFDANV
+5833 ANNDCFDANV

-5863 DDVFRSIPATIK
+5863 DDVFKSIPATIR
-5875 RYGCKYIE
+5875 RYGCNYIE
-5883 CYQLSYGGY
+5883 CYQLSYGGF
-5892 TEAELENS
+5892 TDTELENA
-5900 SAKAAKRTAIN
+5900 SAKETKRTAIN

-5924 RIGSMTEF
+5924 RIGSLTEF
-5932 KRDDTGNLNSEK
+5932 MRDGVNNLNPEK

-5950 GRWYYEIA
+5950 GRRYYEIA

-5969 YFTPEESADQND
+5969 YISPEESVDQSD
-5981 YYWTNAY
+5981 YYWTNAN

-6001 VVTYENYFDHYEYNS
+6001 VVTYENVFDHYEYNA
-6016 DGHIVNEVFR
+6016 DGHIVNEVYK
-6026 QVEKVDYRS
+6026 QVEKVEYKSGDY
-6035 GEQISTPA
+6035 ISTQA
-6043 YGWLNSHEGYDKAY
+6043 YGWLNSHDGYSQAY
-6057 GDEGLQTEDNDQ
+6057 GDEGTQSEDNDQ
-6069 KWSFVGDPYDFEL
+6069 KWAFVGDPYDFSL
-6082 KNYSQYLVNNSSSLY
+6082 TNYSQYLANNSSALY

-6122 TAVVNGTT
+6122 TAIVNGTT

-6135 DASGNTV
+6135 DAAGNTV
-6142 YEAKTNGV
+6142 YEAKSNGV

-6177 FVTFDRASES
+6177 FVTFDRATES

-6193 DQYIKLRGGLVEGDP
+6193 EQYLKLRGGVVEGDP
-6208 TATFYTTETKNVHPF
+6208 TAMLYTTETKNVHPF

-6247 DYSDSDLTNAEKA
+6247 DYSDADMTNTEKS
-6260 KVDKHLVEWLKYKY
+6260 KVDQHLVEWLKYKY
-6274 PTYMDTESVSYE
+6274 PAYMDTESVTYK
-6286 GDTYTKKTDK
+6286 DITYTKKADK

-6317 DRMNTGV
+6317 DRMNSGV
-6324 KNTIIDYLK
+6324 KNTIINYLK
-6333 NGTLRDVVN
+6333 KGTLRDVVN

-6360 VPWYMKRQFAKY
+6360 VPWYMKRQFTKY

-6378 VKRSEIDYSSP
+6378 VKRSEIDYSNP
-6389 DYEVADEAWIAA
+6389 DYEVADEAWIVA
-6401 GGATTTIDEVVYK
+6401 GGQTMTIDGVVYK
-6414 YDPSNE
+6414 VDPASE
-6420 YADPVTGRIQRTFVD
+6420 YADPVTGRVQRTFID
-6435 ENGVK
+6435 ENGVT

-6448 TSLTAYSGEDVE
+6448 TSLTEYTGEDDKKV
-6460 RKADKKTV
+6460 ADKKTV

-6475 IAKLSNVHKNRL
+6475 IAKLSAVHKNRL
-6487 VIIDVVY
+6487 VVIDVVY

-6505 DGRNSTDWYQL
+6505 EGRNSTDWYQL

-6526 NFSYKDGVGAS
+6526 NFSYKDGVGAG
-6537 RDCSIH
+6537 RDCSVH
-6543 YTNDYLWAP
+6543 YTNNYLWAP

-6571 GWDNVTLTTS
+6571 GWDNVALTTA
-6581 NTVYNNESSYALTHS
+6581 NTEYDNESSYELTHS

-6601 ANIHYATVNQN
+6601 KNIHYSAVNQN

-6617 EMYVGRNDYSFLMH
+6617 EMYVGLNDYSFLMH
-6631 PTSNPISATD
+6631 PTGNLISTTD

-6652 TASHK
+6652 TTSHE

-6662 STASVARL
+6662 STASMARL
-6670 NKEANW
+6670 NKDANW
-6676 RLLVTPEQLLPYFE
+6676 RLMVTPEQLLPYFE
-6690 RSGYVGG
+6690 HAGYVGG

-6702 ASDLQNATLY
+6702 AKSMTNASLYTTLQN
-6712 NTLQT
+6712 
-6717 YRDNYRANPDVIDF
+6717 YRDSYRANPAVIDF
-6731 QTIDGARKLVY
+6731 HTIDGVRQMVY
-6742 SGSFYKHGG
+6742 SGTFYKHGG
-6751 TELVSSEPR
+6751 TVLSSSEER
-6760 PTTTGDGGLPLTFKS
+6760 PTTTGSGGLPLTFKS
-6775 DNLVPLEQ
+6775 DNLVPLEK
-6783 GYYRIQAFS
+6783 GYYRIQSLS
-6792 TEALTHD
+6792 TDALTHD
-6799 GSAVNGIVGP
+6799 GSAVDGIVGP
-6809 RYISGYLHESEKDYS
+6809 RYVSGYLHESEKDYS
-6824 GYNGEHNLTAGSL
+6824 GYNGEHSLTAGSL
-6837 PLHLVETDEAH
+6837 PLHFVETDEAH
-6848 TTFHTWGDLKTTIS
+6848 TTFHTWGDLRTAIS

-6867 VKKTVR
+6867 TKKTIR
-6873 TVGEHPAMRGNIEIP
+6873 TVEEHPAMRGNIEIP
-6888 AVEYDPSSIFYFQ
+6888 AVEYDPSSIFYFE
-6901 PTNDLYDRYTFGTQG
+6901 PTDDAYDRYRLGTQD
-6916 LCVNATAGVGDAGN
+6916 LSVNASVGSSKLDA
-6930 TKLSTTATA
+6930 TATP
-6939 FRMNDVGGTA
+6939 FRMNDVGGGAFT
-6949 VTMSIMAAENASDE
+6949 VHTMATENASDA
-6963 TLTNNIKTNYL
+6963 TLANNLKTNYL
-6974 CVDANHRYQINVHSD
+6974 CIDANHRYQITVNAN
-6989 NEMTEIGDD
+6989 NEMSEIGDD
-6998 LEQWE
+6998 LEAWTK
-7003 SDGAD
+7003 DGAE

-7020 VGSQEEW
+7020 VGSQKEW
-7027 PYNEMSLRQKVNKG
+7027 PYNEMPLRVKVNKG
-7041 GTDDSYYY
+7041 GDSDNNYY
-7049 GSLYVPFDTRLA
+7049 STLYVPFDTRL
-7061 STIDAAF
+7061 SNTIDAAF
-7068 TGINEPVYN
+7068 TSIKDD
-7077 RETPATPGTIRL
+7077 PAPTSLSLIAVG
-7089 VSVSQLNNMGNPQ
+7089 QLNNMNNAL
-7102 FVPAEWPVVVRTN
+7102 FIPAEWPVVIRTG

-7120 VWKKWNSS
+7120 VWKKWNAS
-7128 SKAIV
+7128 SKAVV
-7133 DDNADKRPYYVV
+7133 DDGDNASLRPYYVE
-7145 LGVPNT
+7145 LGIPNSS
-7151 QPTVIT
+7151 PTSIP
-7157 DNRNKILLLGEYL
+7157 DSRAKIRLCGQYL
-7170 EKTITESEIDSKTG
+7170 EKVSISDSEIDNKTG
-7184 IGAWTYGR
+7184 NSTWTNGR
-7192 NVMVFGLPFMEDGVK
+7192 LVMVFGLPFIETGEK
-7207 TSWSNEESSGSMKY
+7207 SSWSNEESSGSMKY
-7221 YKYNESSRV
+7221 YKYNESSSV

-7236 NWKRGHEEFS
+7236 NWQRGHEEYS
-7246 TIVTASAYSATG
+7246 SIASVSAYSDA
-7258 AVDKGA
+7258 AADDKGA
-7264 IENAHWATARNATS
+7264 IANAHWATARNATS
-7278 NQRDNMYLYSN
+7278 NQRSNKYLYSN
-7289 KVYYVYDWT
+7289 KVFYVYDYT
-7298 SGGGGGARDASFRPF
+7298 PGGGSKPF
-7313 FTAIFDDLPEAEEFM
+7313 LPVTFSDGDEKEG
-7328 DREDNIVINN
+7328 DHPIDEDTTNR
-7338 SIGVFDLYG
+7338 SGEPWPCDVFDLMG
-7347 RRIRTRDAVLNG
+7347 RRVATDETPSTLLRNHP
-7359 TWRRNLPPGVY
+7359 NLPAGVY
-7370 IVNGKKMLIE
+7370 IFGGRKVIVK